1 MTGLFRLLVALAA
14 TQVQTQTQTPPAPR
28 VAEEIVVTAERGE
41 EPRGET
47 PAAVSVLTREEIER
61 LPADTLP
68 ELIGA
73 LPGFHSLFA
82 AGFGGVPIVSSRGFF
97 GGGEAEYVLLL
108 VDGVPVSDVESGLA
122 DWRRI
127 RAADVERIEA
137 LRGPASSLYG
147 ETALGGVI
155 QVFTRGSEAAP
166 GGAVS
171 LSGGSFESAAVDL
184 SLRGRVGP
192 LRIGGAAGASRT
204 GGFREHSATEDGGVD
219 LALGGAFGP
228 GLWTLALS
236 GSTRDREEPGPLTR
250 EELARDRSGS
260 NDFFRDDRE
269 ETNRGRVSF
278 SYAQDSGPWKA
289 RGLLYGTLR
298 DSEFLRTLLV
308 AAGVPDRTFRS
319 IEGDA
324 IGGSLD
330 GERRFAI
337 HGRTGE
343 IRGGTDFAFENLDAL
358 YRAVSG
364 QGDVG
369 EPIARASGE
378 RERFAVFLS
387 GGWHV
392 TSRLRVT
399 AGTRYDRLVD
409 DFSPV
414 ADRATHSAW
423 SPRAG
428 INLRLG
434 EEASPVALFVQASRA
449 FKAPTLDQLFD
460 PRPFSDF
467 SGGFFTIS
475 NPDLSPQRATTV
487 ELGVSRRDKETS
499 WEVVA
504 YRTEVDDEID
514 FDAATFRYRN
524 IGRSLHLGVEAA
536 ARLFQRRAVSPSVS
550 YAWTRVEPREG
561 EIRGKQLKNI
571 PEHLLRPAISVEL
584 PLLLRGEVRGNWIG
598 EWFLDDDNQFPMD
611 DAFVLDLRLE
621 RDFGPVR
628 ARLDLLNLTDEEYTE
643 LGFVLP
649 DFVGGVVAYEF
660 PSPGFAA
667 RAGLDWKF

>member
-1 MTGLFRLLVALAA
+1 VIGLFRLIVALAA
-14 TQVQTQTQTPPAPR
+14 AQAQGPPPPAPR

-73 LPGFHSLFA
+73 LPGFHALFPT
-82 AGFGGVPIVSSRGFF
+82 GFGGVPIVSSRGFF

-108 VDGVPVSDVESGLA
+108 IDGVPVSDVESGLA

-127 RAADVERIEA
+127 RAADVDRIEA

-155 QVFTRGSEAAP
+155 QVFTRASEAAP

-171 LSGGSFESAAVDL
+171 LSGGSYDSVAGDL
-184 SLRGRVGP
+184 SLRGRWGP
-192 LRIGGAAGASRT
+192 LRVGAAAGASRT
-204 GGFREHSATEDGGVD
+204 GGFRDHSETEDGGLD
-219 LALGGAFGP
+219 LAFGGAFGR

-236 GSTRDREEPGPLTR
+236 GSARDREEPGPLTR
-250 EELARDRSGS
+250 EELSRDRSGS
-260 NDFFRDDRE
+260 NDFFRHDRE
-269 ETNRGRVSF
+269 ESSRGRVSF
-278 SYAQDSGPWKA
+278 SYAHDSGGPWKA

-330 GERRFAI
+330 GERRFVLR
-337 HGRTGE
+337 GRAGE
-343 IRGGTDFAFENLDAL
+343 IRGGTDFAFENLDTV
-358 YRAVSG
+358 YSAVSEDG
-364 QGDVG
+364 EVG
-369 EPIARASGE
+369 ERIGRASGR
-378 RERFAVFLS
+378 RERLAVFLS

-392 TSRLRVT
+392 SSRLRVT
-399 AGTRYDRLVD
+399 AGTRYDRIAD
-409 DFSPV
+409 DFSPA

-428 INLRLG
+428 VNVRLG
-434 EEASPVALFVQASRA
+434 DEARPVALFVQASRA

-467 SGGFFTIS
+467 SGGVFTIS

-487 ELGVSRRDKETS
+487 EMGVSRRDRDSS
-499 WEVVA
+499 WELVG

-514 FDAATFRYRN
+514 FDASTFRYRN

-536 ARLFQRRAVSPSVS
+536 ARLFEGRAVSPSIS
-550 YAWTRVEPREG
+550 YAWTRVKPREG

-571 PEHLLRPAISVEL
+571 PEHLLRPAVSAAL
-584 PLLLRGEVRGNWIG
+584 PLGVRGELRGNWMG
-598 EWFLDDDNQFPMD
+598 EWFLDDENRFPMD

-621 RDFGPVR
+621 RGFGPVR
-628 ARLDLLNLTDEEYTE
+628 ARLDLLNLTDEEYSE
-643 LGFVLP
+643 LGYVLP
-649 DFVGGVVAYEF
+649 DFVGGVVSYEF

-667 RAGLDWKF
+667 RAGLDWRF